1 MATAKKNF
9 TPEDFSRFLIRE
21 FLKKSGFDRTY
32 DIFMTEDQRP
42 KVTMTKSE
50 LTNLLGMDNLVRQN
64 NKSKAFNTMLDVISN
79 YLSTMKTQQ
88 GGVSLNPS
96 TAGSGGPLASSA
108 ITSSGSKSVNR
119 VPPPSSGAATETT
132 QASISSQHSLQNKN
146 KMRVDGAGPYS
157 TTSQAQSSA
166 GLSNNRLPP

>member
-79 YLSTMKTQQ
+79 YLSTMK
-88 GGVSLNPS
+88 
-96 TAGSGGPLASSA
+96 A
-108 ITSSGSKSVNR
+108 
-119 VPPPSSGAATETT
+119 
-132 QASISSQHSLQNKN
+132 
-146 KMRVDGAGPYS
+146 
-157 TTSQAQSSA
+157 
-166 GLSNNRLPP
+166 

>member
-1 MATAKKNF
+1 MATAAKKNNF

-64 NKSKAFNTMLDVISN
+64 NKSKAFNTMLDIISN

-88 GGVSLNPS
+88 GGVSLVPGGNS
-96 TAGSGGPLASSA
+96 ATGPLGSSTTA
-108 ITSSGSKSVNR
+108 TSSLSSNAPKSFNRGS
-119 VPPPSSGAATETT
+119 ETT
-132 QASISSQHSLQNKN
+132 QTSS
-146 KMRVDGAGPYS
+146 
-157 TTSQAQSSA
+157 TSGS
-166 GLSNNRLPP
+166 